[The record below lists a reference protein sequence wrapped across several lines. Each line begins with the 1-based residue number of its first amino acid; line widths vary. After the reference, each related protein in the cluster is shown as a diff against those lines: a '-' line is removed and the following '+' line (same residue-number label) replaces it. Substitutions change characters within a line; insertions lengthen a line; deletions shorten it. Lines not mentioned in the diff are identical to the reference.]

1 MPTSK
6 VSLIPKKAQFLRWIF
21 FLEGLI
27 FFPFFQGKIAYV
39 PQQAWMQ
46 NATLKNNILF
56 GRDYKK
62 DLYEKVITFLF
73 FFSNC
78 VYIVWPLTFFEKAS
92 INQHLIKASFR
103 TFSIT
108 NFSLDKKVCVQKTL
122 RISFFSL

>member
-1 MPTSK
+1 MGQVGSGK
-6 VSLIPKKAQFLRWIF
+6 SSLLSAMLGEMIRLNGCINTR
-21 FLEGLI
+21 GR
-27 FFPFFQGKIAYV
+27 IAYV